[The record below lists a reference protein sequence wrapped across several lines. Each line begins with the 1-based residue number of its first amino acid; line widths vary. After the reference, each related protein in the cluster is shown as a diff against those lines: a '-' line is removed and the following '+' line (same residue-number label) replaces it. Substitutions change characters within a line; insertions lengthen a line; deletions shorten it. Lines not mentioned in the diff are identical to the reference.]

1 MLNPRYTFHST
12 SHPCSQVGPP
22 LGAYFAS
29 HPFSPTFANIDFNIY
44 AAPAALT
51 LVLLLLETAF
61 LGTFLPETKGKGALP
76 DLDDLDVSSEKAA
89 SRNVVADPKERL
101 RVLGVLKMYHFFFLA
116 LFSGKFLFI
125 FADGKYWTCD

>member
-1 MLNPRYTFHST
+1 MFLRRLHVRSIFPSASHNPR
-12 SHPCSQVGPP
+12 SQVGPP

-76 DLDDLDVSSEKAA
+76 DLDDLDVSSEKAT
-89 SRNVVADPKERL
+89 SGNVAADPKERL
-101 RVLGVLKMYHFFFLA
+101 RVLGVLKLYHFFFLA
-116 LFSGKFLFI
+116 LFSGMFL
-125 FADGKYWTCD
+125 YLPP